1 MKKVDIIQEL
11 IRRQEQTIFE
21 LKEKMQLA
29 YSMVDL
35 DESDTLDP
43 EDYSHSYEAHEIHHI
58 TELQLV
64 KAEQELERMRSIDT
78 SESSIYQMGSI
89 VETEQF
95 NFIIGFAVLPF
106 TFMSKSYVGISKDS
120 PIYPLMLQTIIGKT
134 FAYNG
139 HQYTI
144 LNIR

>member
-1 MKKVDIIQEL
+1 MKKIDIIKEL
-11 IRRQEQTIFE
+11 IRRQEQTIQE
-21 LKEKMQLA
+21 LKEKMELA

-58 TELQLV
+58 TELQLA
-64 KAEQELERMRSIDT
+64 KAEKELDRMKAIDT

-95 NFIIGFAVLPF
+95 NFIIGFAALPF

-120 PIYPLMLQTIIGKT
+120 PIYPLMLQTVIGNSFT
-134 FAYNG
+134 YNG

-144 LNIR
+144 KNIR